1 MRGIL
6 LDTNVLSELM
16 RAKPAA
22 EVVGWFER
30 QQDVSFFVCAITRSE
45 ILLGIA
51 LLSAGKRRENLA
63 AAAELMFSEDFRE
76 RCLPFDE
83 ICATEYAVL
92 VAART
97 RRGHSIST
105 EDAQIAAVAL
115 RHELPLATR
124 NVKDFTGVEGL
135 TVLNPWGSGTDQ

>member
-22 EVVGWFER
+22 EVVDWFER
-30 QQDVSFFVCAITRSE
+30 QQDVSFFVCAVTRAE
-45 ILLGIA
+45 IFLGIA
-51 LLSAGKRRENLA
+51 LLPAGKRRENLA
-63 AAAELMFSEDFRE
+63 TAAELMFSEDFRE

-83 ICATEYAVL
+83 GCATEYAVL
-92 VAART
+92 VAARV
-97 RRGHSIST
+97 RQGHAIST

-115 RHELPLATR
+115 RHALPLATR
-124 NVKDFTGVEGL
+124 NVKDFKGIEGL
-135 TVLNPWGSGTDQ
+135 VVINPWINSDQ